1 MRIKTLAATVVLT
14 LVALAHTASARG
26 VTASDKALVNKAM
39 KYIGAMA
46 GLIEKATEKPD
57 AIGDLE
63 RYIDKNKKAITEI
76 TTKLDAIESELDADA
91 KAEFQK
97 YVEARPEMKKFMQAI
112 MGFFGKHGQDRAVME
127 RMTKALEKLQ
137 AASERKEE
145 KKADDQ
151 KDAPRKK

>member
-1 MRIKTLAATVVLT
+1 MRIKTLAATVALT

-26 VTASDKALVNKAM
+26 VSDADKALVNKAM

-57 AIGDLE
+57 AIGELE
-63 RYIDKNKKAITEI
+63 RYIDKNKKAITDV
-76 TTKLDAIESELDADA
+76 TSKLDAVEAELDDKS

-97 YVEARPEMKKFMQAI
+97 YIEARPEMKKFMQAI
-112 MGFFGKHGQDRAVME
+112 MGFFAKHGQDQAAMD

-137 AASERKEE
+137 AAAE
-145 KKADDQ
+145 KKKDTK